1 CLHWCRDISLR
12 KSNLESWG
20 FSIVGGYEE
29 AKGHQPFFIKTI
41 VPATPA
47 FFDGRLKCGD
57 EIVAVNGVSAMG
69 MSNAELIPMLKE
81 QKNRV
86 TLTVVSWPG
95 STV

>member
-1 CLHWCRDISLR
+1 M
-12 KSNLESWG
+12 
-20 FSIVGGYEE
+20 
-29 AKGHQPFFIKTI
+29 
-41 VPATPA
+41 PATPA

-57 EIVAVNGVSAMG
+57 EIVEVNGVSAIG

-95 STV
+95 SLV